1 MHNNLDNEEKE
12 HWKKEGTIGGYD
24 NLGDNKKGQLRR
36 KCEKK
41 KRNSCVKTLNKKRI
55 KERGQ
60 QEEKR
65 KTVITL
71 EWWKR
76 IS

>member
-1 MHNNLDNEEKE
+1 M
-12 HWKKEGTIGGYD
+12 KKKNIERKGTIGGYD

-41 KRNSCVKTLNKKRI
+41 KNSCVKTLNKKRI

-71 EWWKR
+71 E
-76 IS
+76 